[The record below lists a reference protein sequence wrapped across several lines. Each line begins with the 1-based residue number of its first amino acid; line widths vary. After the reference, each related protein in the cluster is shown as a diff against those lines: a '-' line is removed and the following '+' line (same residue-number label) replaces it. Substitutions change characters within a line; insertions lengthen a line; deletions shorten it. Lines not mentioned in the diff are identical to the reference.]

1 MCNPNLQPAV
11 QLITVKRWLLATMV
25 FLLVLCIVVIV
36 VSPYVDLPLTT
47 VRACIV
53 AVLFAQVFLLG
64 GILQT
69 PTLSLIATRI
79 FSSGASRA
87 ACRPPAPLL
96 PLLCAYR
103 C

>member
-1 MCNPNLQPAV
+1 M
-11 QLITVKRWLLATMV
+11 KRWLLMTMV

-53 AVLFAQVFLLG
+53 AVLFAQALLLG
-64 GILQT
+64 SILQT
-69 PTLSLIATRI
+69 PTFSLIATRI
-79 FSSGASRA
+79 FSLGASRA
-87 ACRPPAPLL
+87 TCRLPAPLL